1 MNMERSKEKEGEDMR
16 KLDEDAYNCGY
27 EVGDTIDEDLMDWI
41 IQIRYRVLMS
51 NKIRKEN
58 EMARNHI
65 IGVRRSMK
73 TAETHIRELKKTV
86 RELKRELKDAKNQAK

>member
-1 MNMERSKEKEGEDMR
+1 MS

-51 NKIRKEN
+51 HKIRKEN